1 MYNQY
6 FGLQRAP
13 FKITPDTRMFF
24 RGAGRGEILD
34 ALVYAVTSGEGI
46 IKVVGEVGTGK
57 TMICRMLED
66 CMPPNVEL
74 VYLANPSLSPEDI
87 LHAVALEMRIP
98 LDPAVN
104 RLQVLHAL
112 QARLL
117 EKHANNEHVVV
128 LVEEAQSMAT
138 VTMEEIRLLS
148 NLETR
153 QDKLLQIVL
162 FGQPELDDKLT
173 DPGIRQLR
181 ERITHSFY
189 LEPFEAED
197 TREYVKFRL
206 QQSGYRGRDAFRG
219 AAYASIAQ
227 ASKGLTRRI
236 NILADKALLAAF
248 AEDTHDVGRR
258 HVRIAIDDSQFN
270 LLRRWGWPEVA
281 LGTGALMVA
290 ATVAWAAAGGAIGL
304 ETLGGDDVEAP
315 GIEAAAAATA
325 ALPVADGASPPPAEP
340 TDLATMTPD
349 SVDLGVERPPKRSSL
364 LRSPSIPVR
373 RSKRWRRGSERP
385 NRRGPWRSRCLRTTP
400 ASRSART
407 PGQPRAP
414 LPSAL
419 PVSIARACRRP
430 GSRRRSAWHSP
441 IPCVGTRGAP
451 DSGPSPHLDQ
461 NPNSDSDPTE
471 PIELTAS
478 ADAGVAVETHPPTV
492 EPVEVML
499 PVASAVEPSSQD
511 VAGGGSLE
519 TPDSDVLPP
528 TNSLVSRRLEATQN
542 WLEGASRS
550 HYSIQLILTTVARHK
565 NLEDFLGTPELA
577 GDIDNVY
584 VYETTINSRRWFGVL
599 YREYPTYSAARQALE
614 QLPPRLHQHGPFIR
628 KVSDIQGQG

>member
-1 MYNQY
+1 
-6 FGLQRAP
+6 
-13 FKITPDTRMFF
+13 
-24 RGAGRGEILD
+24 
-34 ALVYAVTSGEGI
+34 
-46 IKVVGEVGTGK
+46 
-57 TMICRMLED
+57 
-66 CMPPNVEL
+66 
-74 VYLANPSLSPEDI
+74 
-87 LHAVALEMRIP
+87 
-98 LDPAVN
+98 
-104 RLQVLHAL
+104 
-112 QARLL
+112 
-117 EKHANNEHVVV
+117 
-128 LVEEAQSMAT
+128 MAT

-270 LLRRWGWPEVA
+270 LRRRWGWPEVA

-349 SVDLGVERPPKRSSL
+349 SVDLGVGAGQAESVPD
-364 LRSPSIPVR
+364 
-373 RSKRWRRGSERP
+373 GA
-385 NRRGPWRSRCLRTTP
+385 SREAAETIEP
-400 ASRSART
+400 ASITVNPGPPVEALAAGERAAEPPGAVAVAVLANHTGEQVRQDSGATSSAAT
-407 PGQPRAP
+407 VSVTGVD
-414 LPSAL
+414 SAGL
-419 PVSIARACRRP
+419 SASGEPTAVSLALSDSLRRDE
-430 GSRRRSAWHSP
+430 
-441 IPCVGTRGAP
+441 GAP
-451 DSGPSPHLDQ
+451 DSGPNLDQ

-565 NLEDFLGTPELA
+565 NLEDFLGTPALA

-628 KVSDIQGQG
+628 NVSDIQGQG